1 MNKFWNYKLLGL
13 VKFFAILF
21 RVTFLLIYEKINS
34 FFWKY
39 NFKRAGNNLFVQKNS
54 VIRFPGNIS
63 IGNSVNIGRNVEI
76 FSEYSDSF
84 LNIGDNININKNVQL
99 DFTGNL
105 AIEDNVVIS
114 ENSVV
119 LSHSHGYDPHSKAIR
134 FNKLICS
141 NVWIGQNTIIMP
153 QVAEIG
159 KNSIIAAGSIVTKN
173 VMPNTIVAGN
183 PARVIK
189 NL

>member
-1 MNKFWNYKLLGL
+1 MNKFWNYRLLGL
-13 VKFFAILF
+13 VKFLAITCNVTYLF
-21 RVTFLLIYEKINS
+21 FYEKINS

-39 NFKRAGNNLFVQKNS
+39 NFKSSGDNLFVQKNS

-63 IGNSVNIGRNVEI
+63 VGNNVNIGRNVEI

-84 LNIGDNININKNVQL
+84 LYVGNNTNINKNVQL

-105 AIEDNVVIS
+105 TIKDNVVIS

-119 LSHSHGYDPHSKAIR
+119 LSHSHGYDPHSKALRIK
-134 FNKLICS
+134 KLICS

-153 QVAEIG
+153 KVTEIG
-159 KNSIIAAGSIVTKN
+159 KNSIIAAGSVVTKN

-183 PARVIK
+183 PAREIK
-189 NL
+189 TV